1 MLDSLGLIILQVLS
15 IVTFVFIVFLLPLGD
30 TMLHKK

>member
-1 MLDSLGLIILQVLS
+1 MLDSFGLIFLQVLT

-30 TMLHKK
+30 SMLNKK